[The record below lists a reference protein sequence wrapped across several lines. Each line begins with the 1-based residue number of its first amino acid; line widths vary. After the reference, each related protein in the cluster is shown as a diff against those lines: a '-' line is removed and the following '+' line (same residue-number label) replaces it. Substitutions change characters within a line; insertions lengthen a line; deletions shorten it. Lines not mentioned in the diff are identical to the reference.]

1 MCESSYSKVRLFF
14 ILLQISITLN
24 LSAEGIKGINNQI
37 RFDVEDNASIEMI
50 LNTDGLG
57 IGVIPTANLHVSGNA
72 IVSNSLKV
80 GTISGS
86 SNLEVGGTVGF
97 GFEAITSDATLGDSS
112 LVLVDSASDNIKV
125 TLPYA
130 GNVTGRIYTIKRTS
144 SENRV
149 WLYSDNLIDSF
160 SSVGLDSSSSSLG
173 SIEIISDGSTWYSL
187 SRHSI
192 AELWTPASVTTSIW
206 LDADD
211 STTVT
216 ANVSNSVEAWSDK
229 SGNSNDFVQSN
240 STYKPTLT
248 TANGRSAIYF
258 SVSGNTSMTSTSSLQ
273 DVVSSD
279 NLFSIYLALPSSSD
293 ARGLFHA
300 RGTAR
305 VQIRDS
311 NQWMIGTYSG
321 GDPGIATSANILG
334 GMQRDINGDV
344 SYSVDGT
351 FSANVYNDAVSLQD
365 GTTLKIGESD
375 GLRHTGHVG
384 ELVAFPSHLS
394 TEVRLKLEGYLAHKW
409 GFLDNLPSDHLY
421 KVIPPYE

>member
-1 MCESSYSKVRLFF
+1 MFYCAFG
-14 ILLQISITLN
+14 
-24 LSAEGIKGINNQI
+24 LSAEGVKGTNGQIN
-37 RFDVEDNASIEMI
+37 FDVSDDGTLEMV
-50 LNTDGLG
+50 LNTTGLG
-57 IGVIPTANLHVSGNA
+57 VGISPSANLHIAGNA
-72 IVSNSLKV
+72 IVTNTV
-80 GTISGS
+80 AIGTTSGS
-86 SNLEVGGTVGF
+86 SNLELAGTIGF
-97 GFEAITSDATLGDSS
+97 GFETITSDTTLGDSS
-112 LVLVDSASDNIKV
+112 LVLVNSVSDNIKV

-130 GNVTGRIYTIKRTS
+130 GNVEGRIYTIKRTS
-144 SENRV
+144 TENRV

-160 SSVGLDSSSSSLG
+160 RSVGLDSASGRLG
-173 SIEIISDGSTWYSL
+173 SIEVISDGRTWYSL
-187 SRHSI
+187 TRHSI
-192 AELWTPASVTTSIW
+192 AELWTPGSVTTSIW

-258 SVSGNTSMTSTSSLQ
+258 SVAGNTSMTSTSSLQ

-279 NLFSIYLALPSSSD
+279 NLFSLYLALPSSSD
-293 ARGLFHA
+293 AQGLFHA

-305 VQIRDS
+305 VQIRGS
-311 NQWMIGTYSG
+311 HQWMIGTYSG

-344 SYSVDGT
+344 SYSIDGT
-351 FSANVYNDAVSLQD
+351 FSANVDNDTVSLQD

-375 GLRHTGHVG
+375 GIRHTGHVG

-394 TEVRLKLEGYLAHKW
+394 TEDRLKLEGYLAHKW

-421 KVIPPYE
+421 KVIPPFE